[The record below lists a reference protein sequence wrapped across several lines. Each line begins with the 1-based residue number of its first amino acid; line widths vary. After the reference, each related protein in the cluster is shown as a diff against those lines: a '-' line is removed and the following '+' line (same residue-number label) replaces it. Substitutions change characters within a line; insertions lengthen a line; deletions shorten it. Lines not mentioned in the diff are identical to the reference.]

1 MKRENIKKNQ
11 LVLYKEDGAEG
22 LATIINVRKANRG
35 DEKELMYDLKFI
47 VDKEDYEDICEHSGM
62 TSSFLEVISKED
74 ANILLL
80 SKEYDLDI
88 EIAKLN
94 RERIGILKAKAALN
108 AL

>member
-1 MKRENIKKNQ
+1 MKRENIKEKQ
-11 LVLYKEDGAEG
+11 LVLYKEDGAKG
-22 LATIINVRKANRG
+22 LATIINVRKADRG
-35 DEKELMYDLKFI
+35 DEKELMYDLKYL
-47 VDKEDYEDICEHSGM
+47 VDKEDYEDIYEHSGM
-62 TSSFLEVISKED
+62 TSSFLEVISKEE

-94 RERIGILKAKAALN
+94 RERVSILKAKAVLN